1 MLRKLPLIAILAA
14 FPPLATDMYLP
25 AIPMLGVQWDI
36 ALSTIN
42 LSLVLFFVSFS
53 LFLLIH
59 GPLSDRFGR
68 RPILLLGIAIF
79 VLSSLLCA
87 LAGNVYV
94 LIGYRIFQGAGAAAA
109 SALSMAICKDL
120 FSGKEREQVL
130 AYVAVI
136 VAISPTV
143 APIIG
148 GLILKWFSWPW
159 IFVVQ
164 GALGFIAMI
173 GVYFMQEPLQNF
185 NQVNLLQLMGRY
197 GSLFRNH
204 RYMAYNV
211 FMGLSMLPVFTFIA
225 GSGDIY
231 INGFGLSEQTFGYF
245 FAFNALA
252 LMGGSFTCARLVR
265 LMAGKKI
272 MTGAFAG
279 ILIGGLMLMFSG
291 KQGPWGV
298 AIPMFVITYCIGLGR
313 PPSNNLVLEQVQ
325 HDIGAASAFMVFTY
339 FVMGACGMWLISLDW
354 HNKIQVLA
362 AIAIGSG
369 GLILWG
375 FRQLQQGDAA

>member
-25 AIPMLGVQWDI
+25 AIPMLGVQWGI

-53 LFLLIH
+53 MFLLIH

-87 LAGNVYV
+87 LAGNVYI

-136 VAISPTV
+136 VAIAPTV

-148 GLILKWFSWPW
+148 GLILKWLSWPW

-164 GALGFIAMI
+164 GTLGFIAMI

-185 NQVNLLQLMGRY
+185 NQVNLMQLMGRY
-197 GSLFRNH
+197 GSLS
-204 RYMAYNV
+204 A
-211 FMGLSMLPVFTFIA
+211 II
-225 GSGDIY
+225 DIWP
-231 INGFGLSEQTFGYF
+231 T
-245 FAFNALA
+245 
-252 LMGGSFTCARLVR
+252 T
-265 LMAGKKI
+265 
-272 MTGAFAG
+272 
-279 ILIGGLMLMFSG
+279 
-291 KQGPWGV
+291 
-298 AIPMFVITYCIGLGR
+298 
-313 PPSNNLVLEQVQ
+313 
-325 HDIGAASAFMVFTY
+325 
-339 FVMGACGMWLISLDW
+339 SLW
-354 HNKIQVLA
+354 A
-362 AIAIGSG
+362 
-369 GLILWG
+369 
-375 FRQLQQGDAA
+375 